1 MVGPRLYHYLDVPG
15 QHTLEVYERN
25 GGYQALKKAL
35 SMDRATLVDQVKAAA
50 IRGRG
55 GAGFPMGNKWGTIPP
70 GSTTIYI
77 TCNADESEPGT
88 CSNREVLERDPHQL
102 IESMIICAY
111 ALEHVR
117 TCYIYIRGEYR
128 LGAERLNQAIQDAR
142 AQGYLGDNIMGTGFN
157 LDIWVF
163 RGAGAYICGEET
175 ALIESIEGK
184 RGQPRLRPPYFPTVM
199 GITNKPTVV
208 NNVETIINIIPVVL
222 YGADGYKAYG
232 TEKSPGTKLYCMSG
246 HIKKPGVYEAPFTV
260 TLRQLIWDFAGGM
273 LNDRKFKTLIPGG
286 ASFQWFTEEQLD
298 TVMGFDE
305 VRAAGSNLGSTGIM
319 VMDETTCVVDAAL
332 NLVHFFAHE
341 SCGKC
346 TPCREGT
353 RWLEQIIWRIEHG
366 QGRAGEVDQL
376 LDITDNMDGK
386 CFCLLGE
393 SAIVPVRSS
402 ISLFREEWDHH
413 VTHKNCMVQ
422 RDYRMSSTAQPH

>member
-1 MVGPRLYHYLDVPG
+1 MVGPRLFHSIDVPN
-15 QHTLEVYERN
+15 QHTLVTYEAN
-25 GGYQALKKAL
+25 GGYQALRKGL
-35 SMDRATLVDQVKAAA
+35 NMGRADLVNAVKAAA

-88 CSNREVLERDPHQL
+88 CSNREILERDPHQL
-102 IESMIICAY
+102 VEAMILCAF

-128 LGAERLNQAIQDAR
+128 LGAERLVQALADAR
-142 AQGYLGDNIMGTGFN
+142 AKGYLGKNILGSGFD
-157 LDIWVF
+157 LDIWVH

-246 HIKKPGVYEAPFTV
+246 HLKRPGVYEAPFDV
-260 TLRQLIWDFAGGM
+260 TLRQLIDDFCGGM
-273 LNDRKFKTLIPGG
+273 LDDRKFKTAIPGG
-286 ASFQWFTEEQLD
+286 ASMQWFSESQLD
-298 TVMGFDE
+298 TVMAFDE
-305 VRAAGSNLGSTGIM
+305 VRAAGSNLGSAGCM
-319 VMDETTCVVDAAL
+319 VMDETTCAVDAAL

-353 RWLEQIIWRIEHG
+353 RWMEQIIWRIEHG
-366 QGRAGEVDQL
+366 DGRPGEVDQL
-376 LDITDNMDGK
+376 LDITDNMEGK

-393 SAIVPVRSS
+393 SAIVPVQSS
-402 ISLFREEWDHH
+402 IKLFRDEWDHH
-413 VTHKNCMVQ
+413 VTHKRCTVE
-422 RDYRMSSTAQPH
+422 RRCRYSFTVPPH

>member
-1 MVGPRLYHYLDVPG
+1 MVGPRLYHYVDVPN
-15 QHTLEVYERN
+15 QWNIETYEKN
-25 GGYQALKKAL
+25 GGYAALRKAL
-35 SMDRATLVDQVKAAA
+35 AMDRPQLVDWIKAAS

-55 GAGFPMGNKWGTIPP
+55 GAGFSMGNKWGTIPP
-70 GSTTIYI
+70 GSPVIYI

-88 CSNREVLERDPHQL
+88 CSNREVLEKDPHQL
-102 IESMIICAY
+102 IEAMIICAY
-111 ALEHVR
+111 ALQNVR
-117 TCYIYIRGEYR
+117 SCYIYIRGEYR
-128 LGAERLNQAIQDAR
+128 LGAERLNEAVRQARQK
-142 AQGYLGDNIMGTGFN
+142 GYLGQNIMGTGFD
-157 LDIWVF
+157 LDIWVH

-175 ALIESIEGK
+175 ALIESLEGK
-184 RGQPRLRPPYFPTVM
+184 RGQPRLRPPFFPTVM
-199 GITNKPTVV
+199 GLTNKPTVV
-208 NNVETIINIIPVVL
+208 NNVETIINAIPVVL
-222 YGADGYKAYG
+222 YGPDGYKAYG

-246 HIKKPGVYEAPFTV
+246 HLNRPGVYEAPFTV
-260 TLRQLIWDFAGGM
+260 TLRQLIYDFAGGIR
-273 LNDRKFKTLIPGG
+273 NGHQFKTLIPGG
-286 ASFQWFTEEQLD
+286 ASFQWFTEDQLD

-305 VRAAGSNLGSTGIM
+305 VRAAGSNLGSAGIM

-366 QGRAGEVDQL
+366 QGRPGEVDQL

-402 ISLFREEWDHH
+402 IALFREEWDYH
-413 VTHKNCMVQ
+413 VTHKKCMVD
-422 RDYRMSSTAQPH
+422 RDYRMSSVEPPH